1 MRIRLLT
8 GVALLLAALPPVP
21 TEASAAQA
29 AAGKLCRIYC
39 ETLSVMCQAGA
50 APLGNDEPCIHL
62 YRGCLDGCNAP
73 I

>member
-29 AAGKLCRIYC
+29 GKLCRIYC
-39 ETLSVMCQAGA
+39 ETISVLCQAGA

-73 I
+73 V